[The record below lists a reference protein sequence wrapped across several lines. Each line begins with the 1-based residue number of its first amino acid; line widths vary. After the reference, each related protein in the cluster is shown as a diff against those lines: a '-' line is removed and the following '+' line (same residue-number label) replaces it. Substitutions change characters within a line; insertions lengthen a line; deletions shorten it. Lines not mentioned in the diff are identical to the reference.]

1 MPQPATGLA
10 EGEDDAPF
18 AATANTDSC
27 AVNFLLWQ
35 LGHSGFS
42 LPYNNASNSWS
53 HCSQMYSKMGMIL
66 VPSI

>member
-1 MPQPATGLA
+1 VPQPPTGLA

-27 AVNFLLWQ
+27 AVNFLLWH

-42 LPYNNASNSWS
+42 VPYTNASNSCW
-53 HCSQMYSKMGMIL
+53 HCLQTYSKMGMT
-66 VPSI
+66 